1 MINIVRQRVK
11 EIEIEI
17 LLFYQDVKN
26 QQKNVILAIEKNDK
40 ELLLLVA
47 KREQKINQKYNRIFK
62 NTVYDLAKYS
72 LFGSYLRKIL
82 AYSYISNELEKIANH
97 ICGVSLF
104 LLNKKLL
111 SPEKVFLMNFLNK
124 SLNAF
129 IKVEKLFFLKDV
141 KILLKFLRN
150 TSIKLNFEEFF
161 DNLKKIISNH
171 SSSSQYPFNQ
181 CFRSLQRIFDHLK
194 NIVEYLL
201 LIQSFIEFKEYK
213 NNKL

>member
-141 KILLKFLRN
+141 KILLKF
-150 TSIKLNFEEFF
+150 F

>member
-1 MINIVRQRVK
+1 
-11 EIEIEI
+11 
-17 LLFYQDVKN
+17 
-26 QQKNVILAIEKNDK
+26 
-40 ELLLLVA
+40 
-47 KREQKINQKYNRIFK
+47 
-62 NTVYDLAKYS
+62 
-72 LFGSYLRKIL
+72 
-82 AYSYISNELEKIANH
+82 
-97 ICGVSLF
+97 
-104 LLNKKLL
+104 
-111 SPEKVFLMNFLNK
+111 MNFLNK